1 MQEHPGA
8 SAHLSLGLESLG
20 TSIVPRECG
29 YGSRRECK
37 RTVNV
42 DLVRLGKGAS
52 AFAAMKSADT
62 ESTDGIAVGRGGVS
76 LWVWEFCMHGSD
88 GVEARAECGT
98 CSAACSAARSG
109 GRPLEAIL
117 GGMQSTE
124 DTRRATG
131 MQRVYPPGWGGYS
144 TKLNSKRGDTQRAE
158 RYGTSGAMCEGVS
171 EVLKVPRPGG
181 FEKGS
186 ERRTELDAERR
197 ASVGI

>member
-1 MQEHPGA
+1 
-8 SAHLSLGLESLG
+8 
-20 TSIVPRECG
+20 
-29 YGSRRECK
+29 
-37 RTVNV
+37 V

-76 LWVWEFCMHGSD
+76 PWVWEFCMHGSD

-131 MQRVYPPGWGGYS
+131 MQRVCNGYPPGWGGYS
-144 TKLNSKRGDTQRAE
+144 TKLNSKGAIRNERSDTQRAE

-181 FEKGS
+181 VEKGS